1 MRMSRRERKLFAI
14 GDRLSQIEHELTMA
28 RDELNYHQHLDDD
41 AQRDAAVSNHP
52 IDRAD
57 ARETAGD
64 VARFEALIRRL
75 ELERAEL
82 EERRTRLIAK
92 LR

>member
-1 MRMSRRERKLFAI
+1 MRMKRVERKLFAI
-14 GDRLSQIEHELTMA
+14 GDRLAKVEGELVLA
-28 RDELNYHQHLDDD
+28 REELVYHQHLDDD
-41 AQRDAAVSNHP
+41 AQRDAAVSGSP

-64 VARFEALIRRL
+64 VARFEALIRKL
-75 ELERAEL
+75 ESERASL
-82 EERRTRLIAK
+82 QEERTRLLAK

>member
-1 MRMSRRERKLFAI
+1 MRIKRRERKLFAI
-14 GDRLSQIEHELTMA
+14 GDRLEAIERELVLAREELT
-28 RDELNYHQHLDDD
+28 YHRHLDDD
-41 AQRDAAVSNHP
+41 TQRDAAVTDSP

-64 VARFEALIRRL
+64 VARFETLIRKL
-75 ELERAEL
+75 ESERADL
-82 EERRTRLIAK
+82 ENQRARLLAK

>member
-14 GDRLSQIEHELTMA
+14 GDRLEAIERELALAREELT
-28 RDELNYHQHLDDD
+28 YHRHLDDD
-41 AQRDAAVSNHP
+41 TQRDAAVTGNP

-64 VARFEALIRRL
+64 VARFESLIRKL
-75 ELERAEL
+75 EVERADL
-82 EERRTRLIAK
+82 ESQRARLLAK

>member
-14 GDRLSQIEHELTMA
+14 GDRLTQIEHELTLA
-28 RDELNYHQHLDDD
+28 REELVYHQHLDDD
-41 AQRDAAVSNHP
+41 AQRDAAVSDHP

-64 VARFEALIRRL
+64 VARFETLIRRL

-82 EERRTRLIAK
+82 EERRVRLIAK